1 MSTRLHHLV
10 GVWNPTYEADA
21 MDAHVRILLDAA
33 RERRE
38 GKRDDDDVYVWWGK
52 VRSQNRQ
59 KPLPHLKEILAIDNV
74 LASET
79 EEEPELHLYLT
90 DYRSLYVAHLGA
102 IKAEDMSDDEGHVP
116 DYYRAKSL
124 NCDCW
129 FQLWDIRRVVL
140 DDTPA
145 VVHELS
151 KLRNVAYNDRP
162 VSLYGGMVDLPLIV
176 WCDEEA
182 RYFDE
187 ETREALTGGRYWVE
201 FDAERAGAG
210 AMQQELREN
219 RFGNDAWSALDPAA
233 RSFIAT
239 AEKLFRDHRNDA
251 AFDLS
256 AVIVNF
262 AKAIEVQANAV
273 FRAAM
278 AGAEARIRNE
288 NVEGKTR
295 DMSREG
301 SFSLGQLARMIGGD
315 RSRVEYLTKRLANGD
330 WFASSLPPILDDLAQ
345 YRNAAAH
352 RGTVSREDVVRWRNR
367 LIGVGSKGDLLEL
380 AQVRWRSWQNS
391 DSI

>member
-1 MSTRLHHLV
+1 MSSPHRHLV
-10 GVWNPTYEADA
+10 GVWNPSYEADA
-21 MDAHVRILLDAA
+21 MDAHIRILLEAA

-59 KPLPHLKEILAIDNV
+59 KPLPHLKDILAIDDV
-74 LASET
+74 LASDDG
-79 EEEPELHLYLT
+79 EEPELHLYLT

-102 IKAEDMSDDEGHVP
+102 IEAQDMSDDKGHVP
-116 DYYRAKSL
+116 EYYRAKSL

-176 WCDEEA
+176 WRDDEP

-201 FDAERAGAG
+201 FDAERAGVG
-210 AMQQELREN
+210 EMQQELREN
-219 RFGNDAWSALDPAA
+219 RFGNEAWSALDPAA

-256 AVIVNF
+256 AVIVNL
-262 AKAIEVQANAV
+262 AKAMEVHVNSV
-273 FRAAM
+273 LRETMRAADQ
-278 AGAEARIRNE
+278 AVRFE
-288 NVEGKTR
+288 NVEGRTV
-295 DMSREG
+295 DLATGE
-301 SFSLGQLARMIGGD
+301 SFSLGQLARIIGGD
-315 RSRVEYLTKRLANGD
+315 RVRVDYLRKKLERGD
-330 WFASSLPPILDDLAQ
+330 WFASSLPAILEELAVC
-345 YRNAAAH
+345 RNPAAH
-352 RGTVSREDVVRWRNR
+352 GGSLAREQIVRVRNR
-367 LIGVGSKGDLLEL
+367 LVGVGHKGDLLDL
-380 AQVRWRSWQNS
+380 AQVRVRQ
-391 DSI
+391 

>member
-1 MSTRLHHLV
+1 MSTPHRHLV
-10 GVWNPTYEADA
+10 GVWNPSYEADA
-21 MDAHVRILLDAA
+21 MDAHVRILLGAA
-33 RERRE
+33 RERHE

-52 VRSQNRQ
+52 VRSPNRQ
-59 KPLPHLKEILAIDNV
+59 KPLPHLKEILAIDDV
-74 LASET
+74 LASDDG
-79 EEEPELHLYLT
+79 EEPELHLYLT

-102 IKAEDMSDDEGHVP
+102 VEAQDMSDDEGHVP

-176 WCDEEA
+176 WRDDEP

-210 AMQQELREN
+210 QMQQELREN
-219 RFGNDAWSALDPAA
+219 RFGNEAWSALDPAA

-256 AVIVNF
+256 AVIVNL
-262 AKAIEVQANAV
+262 AKAMEVQVNAV
-273 FRAAM
+273 LRSALR
-278 AGAEARIRNE
+278 GADVALRSVNVDGRSRDLARDGSLSLGELARI
-288 NVEGKTR
+288 
-295 DMSREG
+295 
-301 SFSLGQLARMIGGD
+301 IGGE
-315 RSRVEYLTKRLANGD
+315 RSLNEYLRKRLVNGD
-330 WFASSLPPILDDLAQ
+330 WFAMSLPPILDELAGF
-345 YRNAAAH
+345 RNPAAH
-352 RGTVSREDVVRWRNR
+352 RGTVARDDVVRLRNQ
-367 LIGVGSKGDLLEL
+367 LVGVGTKGELLEL
-380 AQVRWRSWQNS
+380 AQVRVR
-391 DSI
+391 

>member
-1 MSTRLHHLV
+1 
-10 GVWNPTYEADA
+10 

-59 KPLPHLKEILAIDNV
+59 KPLPHLKDILAIDDV
-74 LASET
+74 LAADDG
-79 EEEPELHLYLT
+79 EEPELHLYLT
-90 DYRSLYVAHLGA
+90 DYRSLYVAHVGA
-102 IKAEDMSDDEGHVP
+102 IEAQDMSDDDGHVP
-116 DYYRAKSL
+116 EYYRAKSL

-129 FQLWDIRRVVL
+129 FQLWDIRRLVL

-176 WCDEEA
+176 WRDDEP

-210 AMQQELREN
+210 QMQQELREN
-219 RFGNDAWSALDPAA
+219 RFGNEAWSALDPAA

-256 AVIVNF
+256 AALVNL
-262 AKAIEVQANAV
+262 AKAVEVQVNALL
-273 FRAAM
+273 RSAM
-278 AGAEARIRNE
+278 SGADPAVRHE
-288 NVEGKTR
+288 NVQGKTIDLAR
-295 DMSREG
+295 G
-301 SFSLGQLARMIGGD
+301 GPFSLGELARIIGGH
-315 RSRVEYLTKRLANGD
+315 RRRVEYMRKRLANGD
-330 WFASSLPPILDDLAQ
+330 WFTASLPPILEELARF
-345 YRNAAAH
+345 RNPAAH
-352 RGTVSREDVVRWRNR
+352 GGSVAREDVARLRNR
-367 LIGVGSKGDLLEL
+367 LVGIGAKGDLLDL
-380 AQVRWRSWQNS
+380 AEVRHRH
-391 DSI
+391 

>member
-1 MSTRLHHLV
+1 MSQRHLV
-10 GVWNPTYEADA
+10 GVWNPSYEADA
-21 MDAHVRILLDAA
+21 MDAHVRILLEAA

-38 GKRDDDDVYVWWGK
+38 GKREDDDVYVWWGK

-59 KPLPHLKEILAIDNV
+59 KPLPHLKEILAIDGV
-74 LASET
+74 LAAEDG
-79 EEEPELHLYLT
+79 EEPELHLYLT

-102 IKAEDMSDDEGHVP
+102 VEAHDMSDDGGHVP

-145 VVHELS
+145 VVEELS

-176 WCDEEA
+176 WREDEP

-187 ETREALTGGRYWVE
+187 ETREDLTGGRYWVE

-210 AMQQELREN
+210 QMQKELREN

-239 AEKLFRDHRNDA
+239 AEKLFRDHRNDE

-256 AVIVNF
+256 AVIVNL
-262 AKAIEVQANAV
+262 AKAMEVQVNATV
-273 FRAAM
+273 ETAVR
-278 AGAEARIRNE
+278 GADIALRSVNSDGRSHDLSRNGGYSLGELARI
-288 NVEGKTR
+288 
-295 DMSREG
+295 
-301 SFSLGQLARMIGGD
+301 IGGE
-315 RSRVEYLTKRLANGD
+315 RRINEYLRKRLVNGD
-330 WFASSLPPILDDLAQ
+330 WFAMSLPP
-345 YRNAAAH
+345 
-352 RGTVSREDVVRWRNR
+352 
-367 LIGVGSKGDLLEL
+367 
-380 AQVRWRSWQNS
+380 
-391 DSI
+391 

>member
-1 MSTRLHHLV
+1 
-10 GVWNPTYEADA
+10 
-21 MDAHVRILLDAA
+21 MDAHIRILLEAA

-38 GKRDDDDVYVWWGK
+38 GKRDDDVYVWWGK
-52 VRSQNRQ
+52 VRSPNRQ

-74 LASET
+74 LASDDG
-79 EEEPELHLYLT
+79 EEPELHLYLT

-102 IKAEDMSDDEGHVP
+102 VEARDMSDDKGHVP
-116 DYYRAKSL
+116 GYYRAKSL

-176 WCDEEA
+176 WRDDEP

-210 AMQQELREN
+210 QMQQELREN
-219 RFGNDAWSALDPAA
+219 RFGNDAWGALDPAA
-233 RSFIAT
+233 RTFIAT
-239 AEKLFRDHRNDA
+239 AEKLFRDHRSDA

-256 AVIVNF
+256 AVIVNL
-262 AKAIEVQANAV
+262 AKAVEVQVNAV
-273 FRAAM
+273 LRAAM
-278 AGAEARIRNE
+278 RGADARVRSE
-288 NVEGKTR
+288 NVEGRTR
-295 DMSREG
+295 DLSREG
-301 SFSLGQLARMIGGD
+301 SFSLGELARIIGGD
-315 RSRVEYLTKRLANGD
+315 RNRVQYLKKCLANGD
-330 WFASSLPPILDDLAQ
+330 WFASSLPPILEDLSR
-345 YRNAAAH
+345 YRNPAAH
-352 RGTVSREDVVRWRNR
+352 DGNVAREDVIRLRNR
-367 LIGVGSKGDLLEL
+367 LIGIGCSGEILEL
-380 AQVRWRSWQNS
+380 ARVRLIDGR
-391 DSI
+391 DRHVD

>member
-1 MSTRLHHLV
+1 
-10 GVWNPTYEADA
+10 
-21 MDAHVRILLDAA
+21 MDAHVRILLEGA

-52 VRSQNRQ
+52 VRSSNRQ
-59 KPLPHLKEILAIDNV
+59 KPLPHLNEILALDDV
-74 LASET
+74 LASKDG
-79 EEEPELHLYLT
+79 EESELHLYLT
-90 DYRSLYVAHLGA
+90 DYRSLYVAHLGGIEA
-102 IKAEDMSDDEGHVP
+102 HDMSDDEGHVP
-116 DYYRAKSL
+116 EYYRAKSL

-162 VSLYGGMVDLPLIV
+162 VSLYGGMVDLPLLV
-176 WCDEEA
+176 WRDDEP

-210 AMQQELREN
+210 QMQQELREN

-256 AVIVNF
+256 AVIVNL
-262 AKAIEVQANAV
+262 AKAIEVQVNAV
-273 FRAAM
+273 LRSVM
-278 AGAEARIRNE
+278 TGAEPAVRHE
-288 NVEGKTR
+288 NVGGHTV
-295 DMSREG
+295 DLSREG
-301 SFSLGQLARMIGGD
+301 SFSLGELARIIGGD
-315 RSRVEYLTKRLANGD
+315 RRRTEHMKKRLANGD
-330 WFASSLPPILDDLAQ
+330 WFAASLPPILENLAQ
-345 YRNAAAH
+345 YRNPAAH
-352 RGTVSREDVVRWRNR
+352 AGSVLREDVVRWRNR

-380 AQVRWRSWQNS
+380 AQVRSRS
-391 DSI
+391 